1 MKQLPF
7 LMFCLIGT
15 FFFTNGQQRFGGNKQ
30 AEKWKQ
36 LNDGTVRVI
45 FPERLDSIAIRV
57 AGIAELLKNSTSSTI
72 GSRQR
77 KINIVLQPFT
87 TVSNAYVG
95 LGPFRSEFFMTPRQ
109 NSFELGTL
117 PWADNLVIHEYRHV
131 QQYNNFDVG
140 LSRLLGIIFG
150 ENGRALA
157 NSLAIPNW
165 FWEGDAVHQETLVSE
180 QGRGRLSFFYNDFRS
195 LWQANKNYD
204 WMKLRNGSL
213 RDFVPDHYRLGY
225 LQVAYARQ
233 QYGNDFWRKVTRDAA
248 SFKGVLYPFQK
259 AIKKE
264 TGISYSNFRIA
275 ALRHFKKQF
284 TDTLSTRL
292 KSKHFIADKEFPAY
306 ATNNA
311 MIYVKSS
318 YRQVPA
324 FVELKDGVERKI
336 RTRDVSL
343 DNQFSYKNG
352 KIVYASYRPDMRW
365 SWNDYSE
372 LQLLD
377 IVTGRQQTITRKTKY
392 FSPDISDNGKSII
405 AVDVRPGG
413 SSTLHIVNA
422 IDGIVEKVLPN
433 ESNYFYTYPKWL
445 TDTSAVAAV
454 RGKTGQMA
462 LVKINTLN
470 GEEQLLTPFSWRVLG
485 FPTIKGDSI
494 YFTASNG
501 ADDQLCA
508 YLLSTNE
515 IYQLDAKNKAI
526 GIYQPTVSGNEL
538 SYTTFTANGY
548 MLQQEDIGGL
558 FWKQLTA
565 EEWQIVNNKFVSEF
579 DKENAKSILAAVSK
593 DAAPLSAYSKSSHL
607 FNFHSLYPLVN
618 DPEYSLSA
626 IGENILNTL
635 QSELFFTYNRNE
647 KFKQAGFNAVYG
659 QWFPYLTLGTNYTFD
674 RSDLLNDSSRI
685 YWNEAQLVTGISV
698 PLNLS
703 KGRSYTR
710 LNAGSNLI
718 YNKPFYRGFYKDSVQ
733 DGSFGYLNN
742 FIVFSHQI
750 QQAKQ
755 HILPRLAQTIT
766 INYRNGIIRRTA
778 RQLNANASFYFP
790 GLHVNHN
797 FVVNLAIG
805 LRDSLR
811 QVSFSNSFP
820 FSRGYTARNLY
831 RMSKWAVNYHFP
843 LFYPDKGFGNIV
855 YLLRVRAN
863 AFYDHTVGNVA
874 FRNNQTNQLFRR
886 DVDFR
891 SAGTEIFFD
900 TKWWNELPLSIGIRY
915 SRLLDTDL
923 FGTGA
928 KNRFELILPV
938 NLVQR

>member
-1 MKQLPF
+1 MKQLSF
-7 LMFCLIGT
+7 LLFCLIGA

-36 LNDGTVRVI
+36 INEGGVRVI
-45 FPERLDSIAIRV
+45 FPIQMDSVATRV
-57 AGIAELLKNSTSSTI
+57 AAISELLKNTTSATI
-72 GSRQR
+72 GSQQQ

-109 NSFELGTL
+109 NSFELGAL

-131 QQYNNFDVG
+131 QQFNNFNVG
-140 LSRLLGIIFG
+140 LSNLVGILFG

-157 NSLAIPNW
+157 NSVAVPNW
-165 FWEGDAVHQETLVSE
+165 FWEGDAVYQETLVSE
-180 QGRGRLSFFYNDFRS
+180 QGRGRLSFFYNDFRA
-195 LWQANKNYD
+195 LWQANKKYD

-225 LQVAYARQ
+225 LQVAYGRQ

-248 SFKGVLYPFQK
+248 SFKGLFYPFQK
-259 AIKKE
+259 AVKKQ
-264 TGISYSNFRIA
+264 TGIRYSTFTTAALTHYKKQYSDTLLA
-275 ALRHFKKQF
+275 ALR
-284 TDTLSTRL
+284 D
-292 KSKHFIADKEFPAY
+292 KHFVADREFPAY
-306 ATNNA
+306 AADNA
-311 MIYVKSS
+311 MVYVKSS
-318 YRQVPA
+318 YKQVPA
-324 FVELKDGVERKI
+324 FVELRNGVERKI

-343 DNQFSYKNG
+343 DNQFSYKKG
-352 KIVYASYRPDMRW
+352 KIVYASYRPDKRW

-377 IVTGRQQTITRKTKY
+377 IATGHQQTITHKTKY
-392 FSPDISDNGKSII
+392 FSPDISDNGTAII
-405 AVDVRPGG
+405 AVDVKPGG
-413 SSTLHIVNA
+413 NSTLHILNA
-422 IDGIVEKVLPN
+422 AGGIVEKILPN
-433 ESNYFYTYPKWL
+433 HAKYFYTYPKWIN
-445 TDTSAVAAV
+445 DTFAVAAV
-454 RGKTGQMA
+454 RDTRGQMA
-462 LVKINTLN
+462 LLKINTGS
-470 GEEQLLTPFSWRVLG
+470 GEAQPLTPFSWRIIG
-485 FPTIKGDSI
+485 FPMVKGDSV

-501 ADDQLCA
+501 ADDLVCA
-508 YLLSTNE
+508 YLLSTNK
-515 IYQLDAKNKAI
+515 IYELGAKNKAI

-538 SYTTFTANGY
+538 TYASFTANGY
-548 MLQQEDIGGL
+548 MLKHEDMSELPWRQI
-558 FWKQLTA
+558 TE
-565 EEWQIVNNKFVSEF
+565 EEWVVVHNKFSAQLYQA
-579 DKENAKSILAAVSK
+579 DAKNILSVASKKAA
-593 DAAPLSAYSKSSHL
+593 SASGYSKAAHL

-635 QSELFFTYNRNE
+635 QSELLFTYNRNE

-659 QWFPYLTLGTNYTFD
+659 QWFPHITLGANYNFD
-674 RSDLLNDSSRI
+674 RSDLWNDSTRI
-685 YWNEAQLVTGISV
+685 YWNEAQLITGISV

-718 YNKPFYRGFYKDSVQ
+718 YNKPSYRGIFKDSVQ

-742 FIVFSHQI
+742 FIVFSHQV
-750 QQAKQ
+750 QQARQ
-755 HILPRLAQTIT
+755 HIFPRLAQTIS
-766 INYRNGIIRRTA
+766 INYRNGVIRRTA
-778 RQLNANASFYFP
+778 RQLNANAGFYFP

-797 FVVNLAIG
+797 FVINLAIG

-811 QVSFSNSFP
+811 QISFSNSFP
-820 FSRGYTARNLY
+820 FSRGYSAQNLY
-831 RMSKWAVNYHFP
+831 RMGKWAVNYHFP
-843 LFYPDKGFGNIV
+843 ICYPDKGLGNII

-863 AFYDHTVGNVA
+863 AFYDHTIGNVA

-900 TKWWNELPLSIGIRY
+900 TKWWNELPISFGIRY

-923 FGTGA
+923 FGTAG
-928 KNRFELILPV
+928 KNRFELILPL
-938 NLVQR
+938 NLIQR